1 MGDRLEPLDGQEG
14 GREEE
19 NRRERGV
26 EQAYEGS
33 RQWRSQ
39 QVGVE
44 QRRAVCGSTGLV
56 KRRLP
61 ATGMGER
68 GERRGPQQSEWE
80 ETLVERGEGQR
91 TGWRTE
97 PTTGPCMRCS
107 PRITAVG
114 SLAGTP
120 DLDCARGCPGG
131 CALASRGIFAPRVR
145 GALVIHA
152 TVRCGPPTLEF
163 ALHISHPIERAPV
176 QPTPLMR

>member
-1 MGDRLEPLDGQEG
+1 MWEHGVGETEAAGDGDGREG
-14 GREEE
+14 GE
-19 NRRERGV
+19 
-26 EQAYEGS
+26 A
-33 RQWRSQ
+33 
-39 QVGVE
+39 
-44 QRRAVCGSTGLV
+44 RA
-56 KRRLP
+56 
-61 ATGMGER
+61 
-68 GERRGPQQSEWE
+68 QQSEWE

-152 TVRCGPPTLEF
+152 TVRCGPPTVEF
-163 ALHISHPIERAPV
+163 ALHISHPIERAPE